1 MHESRALNELVKH
14 YHENRLAHAFL
25 IETNDQETCYKNLI
39 TFLKMLNCPNS
50 YEDECSNC
58 QLCHLLNSEN
68 LPSLIKIIPDGAS
81 IKKEQVLELKRFF
94 QTRPTFS
101 KYNMYIIMNA
111 ELLNSS
117 SANTMLKFIEEPEDN
132 IIGFFITNN
141 KENIIDTIKSRCQ
154 IVSDFY
160 INKEMVDI
168 PKVWQSIAVNYVKEC
183 EMTND
188 EAILYNKNVLVPL
201 IHDRRELLFLFQSI
215 FSIYND
221 LYHKSLDKTELREE
235 YKDLNFVLK
244 KGKIYLSLKLSKVL
258 KILDELNYN
267 LNISLVL
274 DKFVLEGSNE

>member
-1 MHESRALNELVKH
+1 MQESRALVELIKH

-25 IETNDQETCYKNLI
+25 IETNDQEKCYQNI
-39 TFLKMLNCPNS
+39 INFLKILNCPEE
-50 YEDECSNC
+50 YEEECSKC
-58 QLCHLLNSEN
+58 KLCHLLHSGN
-68 LPSLIKIIPDGAS
+68 LPNLIKIIPDGAS

-154 IVSDFY
+154 IMSDFY
-160 INKEMVDI
+160 IEQAMVDI
-168 PKVWQSIAVNYVKEC
+168 PKVWQSIAFNYVREC
-183 EMTND
+183 ETVSD

-215 FSIYND
+215 FSIYSE
-221 LYHKSLDKTELREE
+221 LYHYSLNQSDLTEEL
-235 YKDLNFVLK
+235 KDLNFVLK
-244 KGKIYLSLKLSKVL
+244 KGKIYLSRKLTSIL

-274 DKFVLEGSNE
+274 DRFVLEGSNK